1 MTATKRPQLGLMVC
15 AVLALGACG
24 GGSDVAEVQA
34 PPPATASGTVPDSA
48 MASALSF
55 IQFQQGLAISD
66 TIEPLTLQ
74 KLLPPL
80 DDTAEP
86 IPIGGG

>member
-1 MTATKRPQLGLMVC
+1 MTPTKRPQLGLMVC

-24 GGSDVAEVQA
+24 GGSEVAEVQA
-34 PPPATASGTVPDSA
+34 APPATASEVPDSA

-55 IQFQQGLAISD
+55 IQFQQGLAASD

-86 IPIGGG
+86 IPLGG